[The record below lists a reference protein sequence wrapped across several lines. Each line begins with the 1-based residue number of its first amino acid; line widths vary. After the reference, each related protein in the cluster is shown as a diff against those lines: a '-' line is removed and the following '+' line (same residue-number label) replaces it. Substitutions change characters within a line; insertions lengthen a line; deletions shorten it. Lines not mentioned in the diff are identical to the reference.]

1 MNRIFIHDLRLET
14 RIGVYAW
21 EQHLSQPLILNLE
34 MEMPSARAL
43 ASDKIA
49 DALDYAA
56 VVRRL
61 QELAANHPQKLL
73 ERFAA
78 AAVEVVLTE
87 FGAPWLRLSV
97 AKPAPI
103 SGVRQIGVVLER
115 GRKSLES
122 E

>member
-1 MNRIFIHDLRLET
+1 MNRIFIHDLRIET

-34 MEMPSARAL
+34 MEMPSAKAL

-61 QELAANHPQKLL
+61 QELAANHPHKLL

-78 AAVEVVLTE
+78 AVVEVVRTE
-87 FGAPWLRLSV
+87 FGAPWVRLSV
-97 AKPAPI
+97 AKPN
-103 SGVRQIGVVLER
+103 SR
-115 GRKSLES
+115 GLSC
-122 E
+122 